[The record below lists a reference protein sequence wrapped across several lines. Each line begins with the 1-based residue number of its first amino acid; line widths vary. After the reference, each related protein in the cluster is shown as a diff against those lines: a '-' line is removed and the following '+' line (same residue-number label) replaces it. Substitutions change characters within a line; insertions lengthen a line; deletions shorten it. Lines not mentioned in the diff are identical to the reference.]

1 MSKESIIQVEGV
13 SKKFNLGR
21 VNHRTFTA
29 DFSKALLNR
38 ESKHSNHA
46 FYALKDISFSVQE
59 GEVLGIVGRNGAGKS
74 TLLKLLSRIT
84 SPSSGTLRIKG
95 RMASLLE
102 VGTGFHPELTGREN
116 IFLNGAILGMRRKE
130 IAQKFEEIIDFAGLG
145 QFVDTPVKRYSSG
158 MYVRLAF
165 AVAAYLDPEILI
177 IDEVLAVGDA
187 EFQKKCIERMRY
199 VSSTEGKTILFVSHN
214 LAFVKALCSRALLLQ
229 NGTLVSEGLPDHII
243 QDYYTAL
250 SATGNAIRNGN
261 GSMRL
266 LEVKVLN
273 IEGQIAS
280 ALQMNS
286 PFRIVLLY
294 EVRESIRQASL
305 SICINSKEN
314 QRIVSYWSEFNQ
326 QHVDLGPGTW
336 KVEFMVDRLK
346 LSPGDYY
353 LVAYAAAK
361 GVVLE
366 EVVGAGNIVVAPVVV
381 PGFAAPTVD
390 QGLFVDSFEMRVEQ
404 LI

>member
-1 MSKESIIQVEGV
+1 MNRESIIQVEGV

-21 VNHRTFTA
+21 VNHHTFKA
-29 DFSKALLNR
+29 DFLNAFR
-38 ESKHSNHA
+38 SGDKVSTPS
-46 FYALKDISFSVQE
+46 FYALKDIHFSVKE

-84 SPSSGTLRIKG
+84 SPSTGTLRIKG

-130 IAQKFEEIIDFAGLG
+130 IALKLEEIIDFSGVG

-187 EFQKKCIERMRY
+187 EFQKKCIERMRH
-199 VSSTEGKTILFVSHN
+199 VSTAEGKTILFVSHN
-214 LAFVKALCSRALLLQ
+214 LAFIKTLCSRALLLQ
-229 NGTLVSEGLPDHII
+229 NGELMGSGSPDQII
-243 QDYYTAL
+243 HTYYSAL
-250 SATGNAIRNGN
+250 SLTDNAVRNGN
-261 GSMRL
+261 GAL
-266 LEVKVLN
+266 KLIEIKVEN
-273 IEGQIAS
+273 KDGHETDS
-280 ALQMNS
+280 LQMS
-286 PFRIVLLY
+286 EACRFILTY
-294 EVRESIRQASL
+294 EVRDSIQQASL
-305 SICINSKEN
+305 SVCINSKEN

-326 QHVDLGPGTW
+326 QHVDLEPGKW
-336 KVEFMVDRLK
+336 KVAFSIEQLK
-346 LSPGDYY
+346 LMPGDYY
-353 LVAYAAAK
+353 FVAYAAMK

-366 EVVGAGNIVVAPVVV
+366 EVVGAGNFLVAPTII
-381 PGFAAPTVD
+381 PGYATPTVD
-390 QGLFVDSFEMRVEQ
+390 QGLFTDSFKMSLERVF
-404 LI
+404 